1 MKISEVDRTKL
12 SPMMAQYMEIKDKYK
27 EELVFY
33 RLGDFYEMFFDDAL
47 IASRELELT
56 LTGRVAGLEEKVPMC
71 GVPHNNVK
79 PYIEKLVNKGYRVAI
94 CEQLEDPRFTK
105 GMVKRGIVDV
115 ISKGT
120 IADNDLLNDLD
131 SSYIASILFFSDIIV
146 LTILDIS
153 TGYLATLSIEN
164 DEEKIN
170 DALFY
175 RDVSYVVYIPKN
187 YTNDVLK
194 GMNPT
199 IDIKS
204 TNDYTSSLE
213 EMMLTDYLNLQNTY
227 LKLTTDQAKL
237 TNYINDTLKDKSE
250 VVLTSKV
257 DTKSLSKV
265 SRYFNFASYSILA
278 VVIFIITLVLTSF
291 KEKTVNKRIVV
302 SSMNYKKHN
311 GLILKSS
318 LLYALIVW
326 VLFSLLAIILLG
338 KSVLNTRGLLLS
350 LNTLVFTLQALTFA
364 LLISSLVNNKDAI
377 GGIVNVV
384 ALGGAFIP
392 SMYLPEKVVSISHI
406 FPAYYYNNSNDLVT
420 SLEVINL
427 TTLKPFITNIM
438 MMLVF
443 MLVFIVL
450 NNFVIKNKRK
460 A

>member
-1 MKISEVDRTKL
+1 MTVFKTFWKI
-12 SPMMAQYMEIKDKYK
+12 
-27 EELVFY
+27 
-33 RLGDFYEMFFDDAL
+33 
-47 IASRELELT
+47 
-56 LTGRVAGLEEKVPMC
+56 
-71 GVPHNNVK
+71 
-79 PYIEKLVNKGYRVAI
+79 VNKY
-94 CEQLEDPRFTK
+94 
-105 GMVKRGIVDV
+105 
-115 ISKGT
+115 KGT
-120 IADNDLLNDLD
+120 IILYTVMLISFGGINLASNDTTTTFTSTLPNIAIVNNDQK
-131 SSYIASILFFSDIIV
+131 SV
-146 LTILDIS
+146 LTNNLIN
-153 TGYLATLSIEN
+153 YLSENSKVVDIEN

-250 VVLTSKV
+250 VVLTSKF
-257 DTKSLSKV
+257 DTNTLSKV

-302 SSMNYKKHN
+302 SSTNYKKHS

-338 KSVLNTRGLLLS
+338 KSLLNIRGLLLS
-350 LNTLVFTLQALTFA
+350 LNTLIFTLQALTFA

-384 ALGGAFIP
+384 ALGSAFLCGAFIP

-450 NNFVIKNKRK
+450 NNFVIKNRR
-460 A
+460 

>member
-1 MKISEVDRTKL
+1 MTVFKTFWKI
-12 SPMMAQYMEIKDKYK
+12 
-27 EELVFY
+27 
-33 RLGDFYEMFFDDAL
+33 
-47 IASRELELT
+47 
-56 LTGRVAGLEEKVPMC
+56 
-71 GVPHNNVK
+71 
-79 PYIEKLVNKGYRVAI
+79 VNKY
-94 CEQLEDPRFTK
+94 
-105 GMVKRGIVDV
+105 
-115 ISKGT
+115 KGT
-120 IADNDLLNDLD
+120 IILYTVMLISFGGINLASNDTTTTFTSTLPNIAIVNNDQK
-131 SSYIASILFFSDIIV
+131 SV
-146 LTILDIS
+146 LTNNLIS
-153 TGYLATLSIEN
+153 YLSENSKVVDIEN

-213 EMMLTDYLNLQNTY
+213 EMMLTDYLDLQNTY

-237 TNYINDTLKDKSE
+237 TNYINETLKDKSE

-302 SSMNYKKHN
+302 SSMNYKKHS

-338 KSVLNTRGLLLS
+338 KSLLNIRGLLLI

-384 ALGGAFIP
+384 ALGSAFLCGAFIP

>member
-1 MKISEVDRTKL
+1 MTVFKTFWKI
-12 SPMMAQYMEIKDKYK
+12 
-27 EELVFY
+27 
-33 RLGDFYEMFFDDAL
+33 
-47 IASRELELT
+47 
-56 LTGRVAGLEEKVPMC
+56 
-71 GVPHNNVK
+71 
-79 PYIEKLVNKGYRVAI
+79 VNKY
-94 CEQLEDPRFTK
+94 
-105 GMVKRGIVDV
+105 
-115 ISKGT
+115 KGT
-120 IADNDLLNDLD
+120 IILYTVMLISFGGINLASNDTTTTFTSTLPNIAIVNNDQN
-131 SSYIASILFFSDIIV
+131 SV
-146 LTILDIS
+146 LTNNLIS
-153 TGYLATLSIEN
+153 YLSENSKVVDIEN

-199 IDIKS
+199 INIKS

-302 SSMNYKKHN
+302 SSMNYKKHS

-338 KSVLNTRGLLLS
+338 KSLLNIRGLLLL
-350 LNTLVFTLQALTFA
+350 LNTLIFTLQALTFA

-384 ALGGAFIP
+384 ALGSAFLCGAFIP

-427 TTLKPFITNIM
+427 TTLKPFITNIV

>member
-1 MKISEVDRTKL
+1 MTVFKTFWKI
-12 SPMMAQYMEIKDKYK
+12 
-27 EELVFY
+27 
-33 RLGDFYEMFFDDAL
+33 
-47 IASRELELT
+47 
-56 LTGRVAGLEEKVPMC
+56 
-71 GVPHNNVK
+71 
-79 PYIEKLVNKGYRVAI
+79 VNKY
-94 CEQLEDPRFTK
+94 
-105 GMVKRGIVDV
+105 
-115 ISKGT
+115 KGT
-120 IADNDLLNDLD
+120 IILYTVILISFGGINLASNDTTTTFTSTLPNIAIVNNDQK
-131 SSYIASILFFSDIIV
+131 SV
-146 LTILDIS
+146 LTNNLIN
-153 TGYLATLSIEN
+153 YLSENSKVVDIEN

-227 LKLTTDQAKL
+227 LKLTTDQTKL
-237 TNYINDTLKDKSE
+237 TNYINDTLKDKSK

-302 SSMNYKKHN
+302 SSMNYKKHS

-338 KSVLNTRGLLLS
+338 KSLLNIRGLLLL
-350 LNTLVFTLQALTFA
+350 LNTLIFTLQALTFA

-384 ALGGAFIP
+384 ALGSAFLCGAFIP

-427 TTLKPFITNIM
+427 TTLKLFITNIM

>member
-1 MKISEVDRTKL
+1 MTVFKTFWKI
-12 SPMMAQYMEIKDKYK
+12 
-27 EELVFY
+27 
-33 RLGDFYEMFFDDAL
+33 
-47 IASRELELT
+47 
-56 LTGRVAGLEEKVPMC
+56 
-71 GVPHNNVK
+71 
-79 PYIEKLVNKGYRVAI
+79 VNKY
-94 CEQLEDPRFTK
+94 
-105 GMVKRGIVDV
+105 
-115 ISKGT
+115 KGT
-120 IADNDLLNDLD
+120 IILYTVMLISFGGINLASNDTTTTFTSTLPNIAIVNNDQK
-131 SSYIASILFFSDIIV
+131 SV
-146 LTILDIS
+146 LTNNLIS
-153 TGYLATLSIEN
+153 YLSENSKVVDIEN

-204 TNDYTSSLE
+204 TNDYMSSLE

-237 TNYINDTLKDKSE
+237 TNYINETLKDKSE

-302 SSMNYKKHN
+302 SSMNYKKHSD
-311 GLILKSS
+311 LILKSS

-326 VLFSLLAIILLG
+326 ALFSLLAIILLG
-338 KSVLNTRGLLLS
+338 KSLLNIRGLLLS

-384 ALGGAFIP
+384 ALGSAFLCGAFIP

-406 FPAYYYNNSNDLVT
+406 FPAYYYNNSNNLVT

>member
-1 MKISEVDRTKL
+1 MTVFKTFWKI
-12 SPMMAQYMEIKDKYK
+12 
-27 EELVFY
+27 
-33 RLGDFYEMFFDDAL
+33 
-47 IASRELELT
+47 
-56 LTGRVAGLEEKVPMC
+56 
-71 GVPHNNVK
+71 
-79 PYIEKLVNKGYRVAI
+79 VNKY
-94 CEQLEDPRFTK
+94 
-105 GMVKRGIVDV
+105 
-115 ISKGT
+115 KGT
-120 IADNDLLNDLD
+120 IILYTVMLISFGGINLASNDTTTTFTSTLPNIAIVNNDQK
-131 SSYIASILFFSDIIV
+131 SV
-146 LTILDIS
+146 LTNNLIS
-153 TGYLATLSIEN
+153 YLSENSKVVDIEN

-227 LKLTTDQAKL
+227 LKLTTDQTKL

-318 LLYALIVW
+318 LVYALIVW

-338 KSVLNTRGLLLS
+338 KSVLNIRGLLLL
-350 LNTLVFTLQALTFA
+350 LNTLIFTLQALTFA

-384 ALGGAFIP
+384 ALGSAFLCGAFIP

-427 TTLKPFITNIM
+427 TTLKPFISNIV

>member
-1 MKISEVDRTKL
+1 MTVFKTFWKI
-12 SPMMAQYMEIKDKYK
+12 
-27 EELVFY
+27 
-33 RLGDFYEMFFDDAL
+33 
-47 IASRELELT
+47 
-56 LTGRVAGLEEKVPMC
+56 
-71 GVPHNNVK
+71 
-79 PYIEKLVNKGYRVAI
+79 VNKY
-94 CEQLEDPRFTK
+94 
-105 GMVKRGIVDV
+105 
-115 ISKGT
+115 KGT
-120 IADNDLLNDLD
+120 IILYTVMLISFGGINLASNDTTTTFTSTLPNIAIVNNDQK
-131 SSYIASILFFSDIIV
+131 SV
-146 LTILDIS
+146 LTNNLIS
-153 TGYLATLSIEN
+153 YLSENSKVVDIEN

-199 IDIKS
+199 INIKS

-257 DTKSLSKV
+257 DTKSFSKV

-338 KSVLNTRGLLLS
+338 KSVLNIRGLLLL
-350 LNTLVFTLQALTFA
+350 LNTLIFTLQALTFA

-384 ALGGAFIP
+384 ALGSAFLCGAFIP
-392 SMYLPEKVVSISHI
+392 SIYLPEKVVSISHI

-450 NNFVIKNKRK
+450 NNFVIKNRR
-460 A
+460 

>member
-1 MKISEVDRTKL
+1 MTVFKTFWKI
-12 SPMMAQYMEIKDKYK
+12 
-27 EELVFY
+27 
-33 RLGDFYEMFFDDAL
+33 
-47 IASRELELT
+47 
-56 LTGRVAGLEEKVPMC
+56 
-71 GVPHNNVK
+71 
-79 PYIEKLVNKGYRVAI
+79 VNKY
-94 CEQLEDPRFTK
+94 
-105 GMVKRGIVDV
+105 
-115 ISKGT
+115 KGT
-120 IADNDLLNDLD
+120 IILYTVMLISFGGINLASNDTTTTFTSTLPNIAIVNNDQK
-131 SSYIASILFFSDIIV
+131 SV
-146 LTILDIS
+146 LTNNLIS
-153 TGYLATLSIEN
+153 YLSENSKVVDIEN

-199 IDIKS
+199 INIKS

-250 VVLTSKV
+250 VVLTSKF
-257 DTKSLSKV
+257 DTNTLSKV

-302 SSMNYKKHN
+302 SSTNYKKHS

-338 KSVLNTRGLLLS
+338 KSVLNTRGLLLL
-350 LNTLVFTLQALTFA
+350 LNTLIFTLQALTFA

-384 ALGGAFIP
+384 ALGSAFLCGAFIP

-450 NNFVIKNKRK
+450 NNFVIKNSC
-460 A
+460 

>member
-1 MKISEVDRTKL
+1 MTVFKTFCKI
-12 SPMMAQYMEIKDKYK
+12 
-27 EELVFY
+27 
-33 RLGDFYEMFFDDAL
+33 
-47 IASRELELT
+47 
-56 LTGRVAGLEEKVPMC
+56 
-71 GVPHNNVK
+71 
-79 PYIEKLVNKGYRVAI
+79 VNKY
-94 CEQLEDPRFTK
+94 
-105 GMVKRGIVDV
+105 
-115 ISKGT
+115 KGT
-120 IADNDLLNDLD
+120 IILYTVMLISFGGINLTSNDTTTTFTSTLPNIAIVNNDQK
-131 SSYIASILFFSDIIV
+131 SV
-146 LTILDIS
+146 LTNNLIS
-153 TGYLATLSIEN
+153 YLSENSKVVDIEN

-199 IDIKS
+199 INIKS

-257 DTKSLSKV
+257 DTKSFSKV

-318 LLYALIVW
+318 LVYALIVW

-338 KSVLNTRGLLLS
+338 KSLLNIRGLLLI
-350 LNTLVFTLQALTFA
+350 LNTLIFTLQALTFA

-384 ALGGAFIP
+384 ALGSAFLCGAFIP
-392 SMYLPEKVVSISHI
+392 SIYLPEKVVSISHI

-427 TTLKPFITNIM
+427 TTLKPFIANIM

-450 NNFVIKNKRK
+450 NNFVIKNRR
-460 A
+460 

>member
-1 MKISEVDRTKL
+1 MTVFKTFWKI
-12 SPMMAQYMEIKDKYK
+12 
-27 EELVFY
+27 
-33 RLGDFYEMFFDDAL
+33 
-47 IASRELELT
+47 
-56 LTGRVAGLEEKVPMC
+56 
-71 GVPHNNVK
+71 
-79 PYIEKLVNKGYRVAI
+79 VNKY
-94 CEQLEDPRFTK
+94 
-105 GMVKRGIVDV
+105 
-115 ISKGT
+115 KGT
-120 IADNDLLNDLD
+120 IILYTVMLISFGGINLASNDTTTTFTSTLPNIAIVNNDQK
-131 SSYIASILFFSDIIV
+131 SV
-146 LTILDIS
+146 LTNNLIS
-153 TGYLATLSIEN
+153 YLSENSKVVDIEN

-227 LKLTTDQAKL
+227 LKLTTDQTKL

-302 SSMNYKKHN
+302 SSMNYKKHS

-338 KSVLNTRGLLLS
+338 KSLLNIRGLLLS
-350 LNTLVFTLQALTFA
+350 LNTLIFTLQALTFA

-384 ALGGAFIP
+384 ALGSAFLCGAFIP

-427 TTLKPFITNIM
+427 TTLKPFIANIM

>member
-1 MKISEVDRTKL
+1 MTVFKTFWKI
-12 SPMMAQYMEIKDKYK
+12 
-27 EELVFY
+27 
-33 RLGDFYEMFFDDAL
+33 
-47 IASRELELT
+47 
-56 LTGRVAGLEEKVPMC
+56 
-71 GVPHNNVK
+71 
-79 PYIEKLVNKGYRVAI
+79 VNKY
-94 CEQLEDPRFTK
+94 
-105 GMVKRGIVDV
+105 
-115 ISKGT
+115 KGT
-120 IADNDLLNDLD
+120 IILYTVMLISFGGINLASNDTTTTFTSTLPNIAIINNDE
-131 SSYIASILFFSDIIV
+131 STIITNN
-146 LTILDIS
+146 LIN
-153 TGYLATLSIEN
+153 YLSENSKVVDIEN

-227 LKLTTDQAKL
+227 LKLTTDQTKL
-237 TNYINDTLKDKSE
+237 TNYINDTLKDKSK

-302 SSMNYKKHN
+302 SSMNYKKHS

-338 KSVLNTRGLLLS
+338 KSLLNIRGLLLI

-384 ALGGAFIP
+384 ALGSAFLCGAFIP

>member
-1 MKISEVDRTKL
+1 MTVFKTFWKI
-12 SPMMAQYMEIKDKYK
+12 
-27 EELVFY
+27 
-33 RLGDFYEMFFDDAL
+33 
-47 IASRELELT
+47 
-56 LTGRVAGLEEKVPMC
+56 
-71 GVPHNNVK
+71 
-79 PYIEKLVNKGYRVAI
+79 VNKY
-94 CEQLEDPRFTK
+94 
-105 GMVKRGIVDV
+105 
-115 ISKGT
+115 KGT
-120 IADNDLLNDLD
+120 IILYTVMLISFGGINLASNDTTTTFTSTLPNIAIVNNDQK
-131 SSYIASILFFSDIIV
+131 SV
-146 LTILDIS
+146 LTNNLIS
-153 TGYLATLSIEN
+153 YLSENSKVVDIEN

-199 IDIKS
+199 INIKS

-338 KSVLNTRGLLLS
+338 KSLLNIRGLLLI
-350 LNTLVFTLQALTFA
+350 LNTLIFTLQALTFA

-384 ALGGAFIP
+384 ALGSAFLCGAFIP

-427 TTLKPFITNIM
+427 TTLKPFIANIM

-450 NNFVIKNKRK
+450 NNFVIKNRR
-460 A
+460 

>member
-1 MKISEVDRTKL
+1 MTVFKTFWKI
-12 SPMMAQYMEIKDKYK
+12 
-27 EELVFY
+27 
-33 RLGDFYEMFFDDAL
+33 
-47 IASRELELT
+47 
-56 LTGRVAGLEEKVPMC
+56 
-71 GVPHNNVK
+71 
-79 PYIEKLVNKGYRVAI
+79 VNKY
-94 CEQLEDPRFTK
+94 
-105 GMVKRGIVDV
+105 
-115 ISKGT
+115 KGT
-120 IADNDLLNDLD
+120 IILYTVMLISFGGINLASNDTTTTFTSTLPNIAIVNNDQK
-131 SSYIASILFFSDIIV
+131 SV
-146 LTILDIS
+146 LTNNLIS
-153 TGYLATLSIEN
+153 YLSENSKVVDIEN

-257 DTKSLSKV
+257 DTKSFSKV

-302 SSMNYKKHN
+302 SSMNYKKHS

-338 KSVLNTRGLLLS
+338 KSLLNIRGLLLS

-384 ALGGAFIP
+384 ALGSAFLCGAFIP

-427 TTLKPFITNIM
+427 TTLKPFIINIM
-438 MMLVF
+438 IMLVF

-450 NNFVIKNKRK
+450 NNFVIKNRR
-460 A
+460 

>member
-1 MKISEVDRTKL
+1 MTVFKTFWKI
-12 SPMMAQYMEIKDKYK
+12 
-27 EELVFY
+27 
-33 RLGDFYEMFFDDAL
+33 
-47 IASRELELT
+47 
-56 LTGRVAGLEEKVPMC
+56 
-71 GVPHNNVK
+71 
-79 PYIEKLVNKGYRVAI
+79 VNKY
-94 CEQLEDPRFTK
+94 
-105 GMVKRGIVDV
+105 
-115 ISKGT
+115 KGT
-120 IADNDLLNDLD
+120 IILYTVMLISFGGINLASNDTTTTFTSTLPNIAIVNNDQN
-131 SSYIASILFFSDIIV
+131 SV
-146 LTILDIS
+146 LTNNLIS
-153 TGYLATLSIEN
+153 YLSENSKVVDIEN

-237 TNYINDTLKDKSE
+237 TNYINDTLKDKSK

-257 DTKSLSKV
+257 DTKSFSKV

-302 SSMNYKKHN
+302 SSMNYKKHS

-338 KSVLNTRGLLLS
+338 KSVLNIRGLLLS
-350 LNTLVFTLQALTFA
+350 LNTLIFTLQALTFA

-384 ALGGAFIP
+384 ALGSAFLCGAFIP

-427 TTLKPFITNIM
+427 TTLKPFITNIV

>member
-1 MKISEVDRTKL
+1 MTVFKTFWKI
-12 SPMMAQYMEIKDKYK
+12 
-27 EELVFY
+27 
-33 RLGDFYEMFFDDAL
+33 
-47 IASRELELT
+47 
-56 LTGRVAGLEEKVPMC
+56 
-71 GVPHNNVK
+71 
-79 PYIEKLVNKGYRVAI
+79 VNKY
-94 CEQLEDPRFTK
+94 
-105 GMVKRGIVDV
+105 
-115 ISKGT
+115 KGT
-120 IADNDLLNDLD
+120 IILYTVMLISFGGINLASNDTTTTFTSTLPNIAIVNNDQK
-131 SSYIASILFFSDIIV
+131 SV
-146 LTILDIS
+146 LTNNLIS
-153 TGYLATLSIEN
+153 YLSENSKVVDIEN

-204 TNDYTSSLE
+204 TNDYMSSLE

-237 TNYINDTLKDKSE
+237 TNYINETLKDKSE

-302 SSMNYKKHN
+302 SSMNYKKHS

-326 VLFSLLAIILLG
+326 ALFSLLAIILLG
-338 KSVLNTRGLLLS
+338 KSVLNTRGLLLI
-350 LNTLVFTLQALTFA
+350 LNTLIFTLQALTFA

-384 ALGGAFIP
+384 ALGSAFLCGAFIP

-406 FPAYYYNNSNDLVT
+406 FPAYYYNNSNNLVT

-438 MMLVF
+438 IMLVF

>member
-1 MKISEVDRTKL
+1 MTVFKTFWKI
-12 SPMMAQYMEIKDKYK
+12 
-27 EELVFY
+27 
-33 RLGDFYEMFFDDAL
+33 
-47 IASRELELT
+47 
-56 LTGRVAGLEEKVPMC
+56 
-71 GVPHNNVK
+71 
-79 PYIEKLVNKGYRVAI
+79 VNKY
-94 CEQLEDPRFTK
+94 
-105 GMVKRGIVDV
+105 
-115 ISKGT
+115 KGT
-120 IADNDLLNDLD
+120 IILYTVMLISFGGINLTSNDTTTTFTSTLPNIAIVNNDQK
-131 SSYIASILFFSDIIV
+131 SV
-146 LTILDIS
+146 LTNNLIS
-153 TGYLATLSIEN
+153 YLSENSKVVDIEN

-199 IDIKS
+199 INIKS

-302 SSMNYKKHN
+302 SSMNYKKHS

-338 KSVLNTRGLLLS
+338 KSLLNIRGLLLL

-384 ALGGAFIP
+384 ALGSAFLCGAFIP

>member
-1 MKISEVDRTKL
+1 MTVFKTFWKI
-12 SPMMAQYMEIKDKYK
+12 
-27 EELVFY
+27 
-33 RLGDFYEMFFDDAL
+33 
-47 IASRELELT
+47 
-56 LTGRVAGLEEKVPMC
+56 
-71 GVPHNNVK
+71 
-79 PYIEKLVNKGYRVAI
+79 VNKY
-94 CEQLEDPRFTK
+94 
-105 GMVKRGIVDV
+105 
-115 ISKGT
+115 KGT
-120 IADNDLLNDLD
+120 IILYTVMLISFGGINLASNDTTTTFTSTLPNIAIVNNDQK
-131 SSYIASILFFSDIIV
+131 SV
-146 LTILDIS
+146 LTNNLIN
-153 TGYLATLSIEN
+153 YLSENSKVVDIEN

-237 TNYINDTLKDKSE
+237 TNYINDTLKDKSK

-302 SSMNYKKHN
+302 SSMNYKKHS

-326 VLFSLLAIILLG
+326 ALFSLLAIILLG
-338 KSVLNTRGLLLS
+338 KSLLNIRGLLLL
-350 LNTLVFTLQALTFA
+350 LNTLIFTLQALTFA

-384 ALGGAFIP
+384 ALGSAFLCGAFIP

>member
-1 MKISEVDRTKL
+1 MTVFKTFWKI
-12 SPMMAQYMEIKDKYK
+12 
-27 EELVFY
+27 
-33 RLGDFYEMFFDDAL
+33 
-47 IASRELELT
+47 
-56 LTGRVAGLEEKVPMC
+56 
-71 GVPHNNVK
+71 
-79 PYIEKLVNKGYRVAI
+79 VNKY
-94 CEQLEDPRFTK
+94 
-105 GMVKRGIVDV
+105 
-115 ISKGT
+115 KGT
-120 IADNDLLNDLD
+120 IILYTVMLISFGGINLTSNDTTTTFTSTLPNIAIVNNDQK
-131 SSYIASILFFSDIIV
+131 SV
-146 LTILDIS
+146 LTNNLIS
-153 TGYLATLSIEN
+153 YLSENSKVVDIEN

-199 IDIKS
+199 INIKS

-338 KSVLNTRGLLLS
+338 KSLLNIRGLLLI
-350 LNTLVFTLQALTFA
+350 LNTLIFTLQALTFA

-384 ALGGAFIP
+384 ALGSAFLCGAFIP
-392 SMYLPEKVVSISHI
+392 SIYLPEKVVSISHI

-427 TTLKPFITNIM
+427 TTLKPFITNIV

>member
-1 MKISEVDRTKL
+1 MTVFKTFWKI
-12 SPMMAQYMEIKDKYK
+12 
-27 EELVFY
+27 
-33 RLGDFYEMFFDDAL
+33 
-47 IASRELELT
+47 
-56 LTGRVAGLEEKVPMC
+56 
-71 GVPHNNVK
+71 
-79 PYIEKLVNKGYRVAI
+79 VNKY
-94 CEQLEDPRFTK
+94 
-105 GMVKRGIVDV
+105 
-115 ISKGT
+115 KGT
-120 IADNDLLNDLD
+120 IILYTVMLISFGGINLTSNDTTTTFTSTLPNIAIVNNDQK
-131 SSYIASILFFSDIIV
+131 SV
-146 LTILDIS
+146 LTNNLIS
-153 TGYLATLSIEN
+153 YLSENSKVVDIEN

-199 IDIKS
+199 INIKS

-302 SSMNYKKHN
+302 SSMNYKKHS

-338 KSVLNTRGLLLS
+338 KSLLNIRGLLLL

-384 ALGGAFIP
+384 ALGSAFLCGAFIP

-443 MLVFIVL
+443 MLVFILL

>member
-1 MKISEVDRTKL
+1 MTVFKTFWKI
-12 SPMMAQYMEIKDKYK
+12 
-27 EELVFY
+27 
-33 RLGDFYEMFFDDAL
+33 
-47 IASRELELT
+47 
-56 LTGRVAGLEEKVPMC
+56 
-71 GVPHNNVK
+71 
-79 PYIEKLVNKGYRVAI
+79 VNKY
-94 CEQLEDPRFTK
+94 
-105 GMVKRGIVDV
+105 
-115 ISKGT
+115 KGT
-120 IADNDLLNDLD
+120 IILYTVMLISFGGINLASNDTTTTFTSTLPNIAIVNNDQK
-131 SSYIASILFFSDIIV
+131 SV
-146 LTILDIS
+146 LTNNLIS
-153 TGYLATLSIEN
+153 YLSENSKVVDIEN

-227 LKLTTDQAKL
+227 LKLTTDQTKL

-302 SSMNYKKHN
+302 SSMNYKKHS

-338 KSVLNTRGLLLS
+338 KSLLNIRGLLLS

-384 ALGGAFIP
+384 ALGSAFLCGAFIP

-438 MMLVF
+438 LMLVF
-443 MLVFIVL
+443 MLVFILL

>member
-1 MKISEVDRTKL
+1 MTVFKTFWKI
-12 SPMMAQYMEIKDKYK
+12 
-27 EELVFY
+27 
-33 RLGDFYEMFFDDAL
+33 
-47 IASRELELT
+47 
-56 LTGRVAGLEEKVPMC
+56 
-71 GVPHNNVK
+71 
-79 PYIEKLVNKGYRVAI
+79 VNKY
-94 CEQLEDPRFTK
+94 
-105 GMVKRGIVDV
+105 
-115 ISKGT
+115 KGT
-120 IADNDLLNDLD
+120 IILYTVMLISFGGIYLASNDTTTTFTSTLPNIAIVNNDQK
-131 SSYIASILFFSDIIV
+131 SV
-146 LTILDIS
+146 LTNNLIS
-153 TGYLATLSIEN
+153 YLSENSKVVDIEN

-257 DTKSLSKV
+257 DTKSLSTV

-302 SSMNYKKHN
+302 SSMNYKKHS

-326 VLFSLLAIILLG
+326 ALFSLLAIILLG

-350 LNTLVFTLQALTFA
+350 LNTLIFTLQALTFA

-377 GGIVNVV
+377 GGIVKVV
-384 ALGGAFIP
+384 ALGSAFLCGAFIP

>member
-1 MKISEVDRTKL
+1 MTVFKTFWKI
-12 SPMMAQYMEIKDKYK
+12 
-27 EELVFY
+27 
-33 RLGDFYEMFFDDAL
+33 
-47 IASRELELT
+47 
-56 LTGRVAGLEEKVPMC
+56 
-71 GVPHNNVK
+71 
-79 PYIEKLVNKGYRVAI
+79 VNKY
-94 CEQLEDPRFTK
+94 
-105 GMVKRGIVDV
+105 
-115 ISKGT
+115 KGT
-120 IADNDLLNDLD
+120 IILYTVMLISFGGINLASNDTTTTFTSTLPNIAIVNNDQK
-131 SSYIASILFFSDIIV
+131 SV
-146 LTILDIS
+146 LTNNLIS
-153 TGYLATLSIEN
+153 YLSENSKVVDIEN

-199 IDIKS
+199 INIKS

-237 TNYINDTLKDKSE
+237 TNYINDTLKDKSK

-302 SSMNYKKHN
+302 SSMNYKKHS

-338 KSVLNTRGLLLS
+338 KSLLNIRGLLLI
-350 LNTLVFTLQALTFA
+350 LNTLIFTLQALTFA

-384 ALGGAFIP
+384 ALGSAFLCGAFIP

-406 FPAYYYNNSNDLVT
+406 FPAYYYNNSNNLVT

-438 MMLVF
+438 IMLVF

>member
-1 MKISEVDRTKL
+1 MTVFKTFWKI
-12 SPMMAQYMEIKDKYK
+12 
-27 EELVFY
+27 
-33 RLGDFYEMFFDDAL
+33 
-47 IASRELELT
+47 
-56 LTGRVAGLEEKVPMC
+56 
-71 GVPHNNVK
+71 
-79 PYIEKLVNKGYRVAI
+79 VNKY
-94 CEQLEDPRFTK
+94 
-105 GMVKRGIVDV
+105 
-115 ISKGT
+115 KGT
-120 IADNDLLNDLD
+120 IILYTVMLISFGGINLASNDTTTTFTSTLPNIAIVNNDQK
-131 SSYIASILFFSDIIV
+131 SV
-146 LTILDIS
+146 LTNNLIS
-153 TGYLATLSIEN
+153 YLSENSKVVDIEN

-227 LKLTTDQAKL
+227 LKLTTDQTKL
-237 TNYINDTLKDKSE
+237 TNYINDTLKDKSK

-302 SSMNYKKHN
+302 SSMNYKKHS

-326 VLFSLLAIILLG
+326 ALFSLLAIILLG

-384 ALGGAFIP
+384 ALGSAFLCGAFIP

>member
-1 MKISEVDRTKL
+1 MTVFKTFWKI
-12 SPMMAQYMEIKDKYK
+12 
-27 EELVFY
+27 
-33 RLGDFYEMFFDDAL
+33 
-47 IASRELELT
+47 
-56 LTGRVAGLEEKVPMC
+56 
-71 GVPHNNVK
+71 
-79 PYIEKLVNKGYRVAI
+79 VNKY
-94 CEQLEDPRFTK
+94 
-105 GMVKRGIVDV
+105 
-115 ISKGT
+115 KGT
-120 IADNDLLNDLD
+120 IILYTVMLISFGGINLASNDTTTTFTSTLPNIAIVNNDQK
-131 SSYIASILFFSDIIV
+131 SV
-146 LTILDIS
+146 LTNNLIS
-153 TGYLATLSIEN
+153 YLSENSKVVDIEN

-199 IDIKS
+199 INIKS

-338 KSVLNTRGLLLS
+338 KSLLNIRGLLLI
-350 LNTLVFTLQALTFA
+350 LNTLIFTLQALTFA

-384 ALGGAFIP
+384 ALGSAFLCGAFIP

-427 TTLKPFITNIM
+427 TTLKPFITNIV

>member
-1 MKISEVDRTKL
+1 MTVFKTFWKI
-12 SPMMAQYMEIKDKYK
+12 
-27 EELVFY
+27 
-33 RLGDFYEMFFDDAL
+33 
-47 IASRELELT
+47 
-56 LTGRVAGLEEKVPMC
+56 
-71 GVPHNNVK
+71 
-79 PYIEKLVNKGYRVAI
+79 VNKY
-94 CEQLEDPRFTK
+94 
-105 GMVKRGIVDV
+105 
-115 ISKGT
+115 KGT
-120 IADNDLLNDLD
+120 IILYTVMLISFGGINLASNDTTTTFTSTLPNIAIVNNDQK
-131 SSYIASILFFSDIIV
+131 SV
-146 LTILDIS
+146 LTNNLIS
-153 TGYLATLSIEN
+153 YLSENSKVVDIEN

-199 IDIKS
+199 INIKS

-213 EMMLTDYLNLQNTY
+213 EMMLTDYLNLQKTY

-257 DTKSLSKV
+257 DTKSFSKV

-318 LLYALIVW
+318 LVYALIVW

-338 KSVLNTRGLLLS
+338 KSLLNIRGLLLI
-350 LNTLVFTLQALTFA
+350 LNTLIFTLQALTFA

-384 ALGGAFIP
+384 ALGSAFLCGAFIP

-427 TTLKPFITNIM
+427 TTLKPFIANIM

-450 NNFVIKNKRK
+450 NNFVIKNRR
-460 A
+460 

>member
-1 MKISEVDRTKL
+1 MTVFKTFWKI
-12 SPMMAQYMEIKDKYK
+12 
-27 EELVFY
+27 
-33 RLGDFYEMFFDDAL
+33 
-47 IASRELELT
+47 
-56 LTGRVAGLEEKVPMC
+56 
-71 GVPHNNVK
+71 
-79 PYIEKLVNKGYRVAI
+79 VNKY
-94 CEQLEDPRFTK
+94 
-105 GMVKRGIVDV
+105 
-115 ISKGT
+115 KGT
-120 IADNDLLNDLD
+120 IILYTVMLISFGGINLASNDTTTTFTSTLPNIAIVNNDQK
-131 SSYIASILFFSDIIV
+131 SV
-146 LTILDIS
+146 LTNNLIS
-153 TGYLATLSIEN
+153 YLSENSKVVDIEN

-257 DTKSLSKV
+257 DTKSFSKV

-302 SSMNYKKHN
+302 SSMNYKKHS

-338 KSVLNTRGLLLS
+338 KSLLNIRGLLLL
-350 LNTLVFTLQALTFA
+350 LNTLIFTLQALTFA

-384 ALGGAFIP
+384 ALGSAFLCGAFIP

>member
-1 MKISEVDRTKL
+1 MTVFKTFWKI
-12 SPMMAQYMEIKDKYK
+12 
-27 EELVFY
+27 
-33 RLGDFYEMFFDDAL
+33 
-47 IASRELELT
+47 
-56 LTGRVAGLEEKVPMC
+56 
-71 GVPHNNVK
+71 
-79 PYIEKLVNKGYRVAI
+79 VNKY
-94 CEQLEDPRFTK
+94 
-105 GMVKRGIVDV
+105 
-115 ISKGT
+115 KGT
-120 IADNDLLNDLD
+120 IILYTVMLISFGGINLASNDTTTTFTSTLPNIAIVNNDQK
-131 SSYIASILFFSDIIV
+131 SV
-146 LTILDIS
+146 LTNNLIS
-153 TGYLATLSIEN
+153 YLSENSRVVDIEN

-257 DTKSLSKV
+257 DTKSLSTV

-302 SSMNYKKHN
+302 SSMNYKKHS

-326 VLFSLLAIILLG
+326 ALFSLLAIILLG

-384 ALGGAFIP
+384 ALGSAFLCGAFIP

>member
-1 MKISEVDRTKL
+1 MTVFKTFWKI
-12 SPMMAQYMEIKDKYK
+12 
-27 EELVFY
+27 
-33 RLGDFYEMFFDDAL
+33 
-47 IASRELELT
+47 
-56 LTGRVAGLEEKVPMC
+56 
-71 GVPHNNVK
+71 
-79 PYIEKLVNKGYRVAI
+79 VNKY
-94 CEQLEDPRFTK
+94 
-105 GMVKRGIVDV
+105 
-115 ISKGT
+115 KGT
-120 IADNDLLNDLD
+120 IILYTVMLISFGGINLASNDTTTTFTSTLPNIAIVNNDQN
-131 SSYIASILFFSDIIV
+131 SV
-146 LTILDIS
+146 LTNNLIS
-153 TGYLATLSIEN
+153 YLSENSKVVDIEN

-204 TNDYTSSLE
+204 TNDYTSSFE

-227 LKLTTDQAKL
+227 LKLTTDQTKL
-237 TNYINDTLKDKSE
+237 TNYINDTLKDKSK

-302 SSMNYKKHN
+302 SSMNYKKHS

-338 KSVLNTRGLLLS
+338 KSLLNIRGLLLI
-350 LNTLVFTLQALTFA
+350 LNTLIFTLQALTFA

-384 ALGGAFIP
+384 ALGSAFLCGAFIP

>member
-1 MKISEVDRTKL
+1 MTVFKTFWKI
-12 SPMMAQYMEIKDKYK
+12 
-27 EELVFY
+27 
-33 RLGDFYEMFFDDAL
+33 
-47 IASRELELT
+47 
-56 LTGRVAGLEEKVPMC
+56 
-71 GVPHNNVK
+71 
-79 PYIEKLVNKGYRVAI
+79 VNKY
-94 CEQLEDPRFTK
+94 
-105 GMVKRGIVDV
+105 
-115 ISKGT
+115 KGT
-120 IADNDLLNDLD
+120 IILYTVMLISFGGINLASNDTTTTFTSTLPNIAIVNNDQK
-131 SSYIASILFFSDIIV
+131 SV
-146 LTILDIS
+146 LTNNLIN
-153 TGYLATLSIEN
+153 YLSENSKVVDIEN

-250 VVLTSKV
+250 VVLTSKF
-257 DTKSLSKV
+257 DTNTLSKV

-302 SSMNYKKHN
+302 SSMNYKKHS

-338 KSVLNTRGLLLS
+338 KSLLNIRGLLLI

-384 ALGGAFIP
+384 ALGSAFLCGAFIP

>member
-1 MKISEVDRTKL
+1 MTVFKTFWKI
-12 SPMMAQYMEIKDKYK
+12 
-27 EELVFY
+27 
-33 RLGDFYEMFFDDAL
+33 
-47 IASRELELT
+47 
-56 LTGRVAGLEEKVPMC
+56 
-71 GVPHNNVK
+71 
-79 PYIEKLVNKGYRVAI
+79 VNKY
-94 CEQLEDPRFTK
+94 
-105 GMVKRGIVDV
+105 
-115 ISKGT
+115 KGT
-120 IADNDLLNDLD
+120 IILYTVMLISFGGINLASNDTTTTFTSTLPNIAIVNNDQK
-131 SSYIASILFFSDIIV
+131 SV
-146 LTILDIS
+146 LTNNLIS
-153 TGYLATLSIEN
+153 YLSENSKVVDIEN

-257 DTKSLSKV
+257 DTKSFSKV

-302 SSMNYKKHN
+302 SSMNYKKHS

-326 VLFSLLAIILLG
+326 ALFSLLAIILLG
-338 KSVLNTRGLLLS
+338 KSVLNTRGLLLI

-384 ALGGAFIP
+384 ALGSAFLCGAFIP

-406 FPAYYYNNSNDLVT
+406 FPAHYYNNSNNLVT

-438 MMLVF
+438 IMLVF

>member
-1 MKISEVDRTKL
+1 MTVFKTFWKI
-12 SPMMAQYMEIKDKYK
+12 
-27 EELVFY
+27 
-33 RLGDFYEMFFDDAL
+33 
-47 IASRELELT
+47 
-56 LTGRVAGLEEKVPMC
+56 
-71 GVPHNNVK
+71 
-79 PYIEKLVNKGYRVAI
+79 VNKY
-94 CEQLEDPRFTK
+94 
-105 GMVKRGIVDV
+105 
-115 ISKGT
+115 KGT
-120 IADNDLLNDLD
+120 IILYTVMLISFGGINLASNDTTTTFTSTLPNIAIVNNDQN
-131 SSYIASILFFSDIIV
+131 SV
-146 LTILDIS
+146 LTNNLIS
-153 TGYLATLSIEN
+153 YLSKNSKVVDIEN

-302 SSMNYKKHN
+302 SSMNYKKHS

-338 KSVLNTRGLLLS
+338 KSLLNIRGLLLL
-350 LNTLVFTLQALTFA
+350 LNTLIFTLQALTFA

-384 ALGGAFIP
+384 ALGSAFLCGAFIP

-450 NNFVIKNKRK
+450 NNFVIKNKR
-460 A
+460 

>member
-1 MKISEVDRTKL
+1 MTVFKTFWKI
-12 SPMMAQYMEIKDKYK
+12 
-27 EELVFY
+27 
-33 RLGDFYEMFFDDAL
+33 
-47 IASRELELT
+47 
-56 LTGRVAGLEEKVPMC
+56 
-71 GVPHNNVK
+71 
-79 PYIEKLVNKGYRVAI
+79 VNKY
-94 CEQLEDPRFTK
+94 
-105 GMVKRGIVDV
+105 
-115 ISKGT
+115 KGT
-120 IADNDLLNDLD
+120 IILYTVMLISFGGINLASNDTTTTFTSTLPNIAIVNNDQK
-131 SSYIASILFFSDIIV
+131 SV
-146 LTILDIS
+146 LTNNLIS
-153 TGYLATLSIEN
+153 YLSENSKVVDIEN

-227 LKLTTDQAKL
+227 LKLTTDQTKL

-302 SSMNYKKHN
+302 SSMNYKKHS

-338 KSVLNTRGLLLS
+338 KSLLNIRGLLLL
-350 LNTLVFTLQALTFA
+350 LNTLIFTLQALTFA

-384 ALGGAFIP
+384 ALGSAFLCGAFIP
-392 SMYLPEKVVSISHI
+392 SIYLPEKVVSISHI

-450 NNFVIKNKRK
+450 NNFVIKNRR
-460 A
+460 

>member
-1 MKISEVDRTKL
+1 MTVFKTFWKI
-12 SPMMAQYMEIKDKYK
+12 
-27 EELVFY
+27 
-33 RLGDFYEMFFDDAL
+33 
-47 IASRELELT
+47 
-56 LTGRVAGLEEKVPMC
+56 
-71 GVPHNNVK
+71 
-79 PYIEKLVNKGYRVAI
+79 VNKY
-94 CEQLEDPRFTK
+94 
-105 GMVKRGIVDV
+105 
-115 ISKGT
+115 KGT
-120 IADNDLLNDLD
+120 IILYTVMLISFGGINLTSNDTTTTFTSTLPNIAIVNNDQK
-131 SSYIASILFFSDIIV
+131 SV
-146 LTILDIS
+146 LTNNLIS
-153 TGYLATLSIEN
+153 YLSENSKVVDIEN

-199 IDIKS
+199 INIKS

-257 DTKSLSKV
+257 DTKSFSKV

-318 LLYALIVW
+318 LVYALIVW

-338 KSVLNTRGLLLS
+338 KSLLNIRGLLLI
-350 LNTLVFTLQALTFA
+350 LNTLIFTLQALTFA

-384 ALGGAFIP
+384 ALGSAFLCGAFIP
-392 SMYLPEKVVSISHI
+392 SIYLPEKVVSISHI

-427 TTLKPFITNIM
+427 TTLKPFIANIM

-450 NNFVIKNKRK
+450 NNFVIKNRR
-460 A
+460 

>member
-1 MKISEVDRTKL
+1 MTVFKTFWKI
-12 SPMMAQYMEIKDKYK
+12 
-27 EELVFY
+27 
-33 RLGDFYEMFFDDAL
+33 
-47 IASRELELT
+47 
-56 LTGRVAGLEEKVPMC
+56 
-71 GVPHNNVK
+71 
-79 PYIEKLVNKGYRVAI
+79 VNKY
-94 CEQLEDPRFTK
+94 
-105 GMVKRGIVDV
+105 
-115 ISKGT
+115 KGT
-120 IADNDLLNDLD
+120 IILYTVMLISFGGINLASNDTTTTFTSTLPNIAIINNDQK
-131 SSYIASILFFSDIIV
+131 SV
-146 LTILDIS
+146 LTNNLIH
-153 TGYLATLSIEN
+153 YLSENSKVVDIEN

-250 VVLTSKV
+250 VVLTSKF
-257 DTKSLSKV
+257 DTNTLSKV

-302 SSMNYKKHN
+302 SSTNYKKHS

-338 KSVLNTRGLLLS
+338 KSLLNIRGLLLS
-350 LNTLVFTLQALTFA
+350 LNTLIFTLQALTFA

-384 ALGGAFIP
+384 ALGSAFLCGAFIP

-450 NNFVIKNKRK
+450 NNFVIKNRR
-460 A
+460 

>member
-1 MKISEVDRTKL
+1 MTVFKTFWKI
-12 SPMMAQYMEIKDKYK
+12 
-27 EELVFY
+27 
-33 RLGDFYEMFFDDAL
+33 
-47 IASRELELT
+47 
-56 LTGRVAGLEEKVPMC
+56 
-71 GVPHNNVK
+71 
-79 PYIEKLVNKGYRVAI
+79 VNKY
-94 CEQLEDPRFTK
+94 
-105 GMVKRGIVDV
+105 
-115 ISKGT
+115 KGT
-120 IADNDLLNDLD
+120 IILYTVMLISFGGINLASNDTTTTFTSTLPNIAIVNNDQK
-131 SSYIASILFFSDIIV
+131 SV
-146 LTILDIS
+146 LTNNLIS
-153 TGYLATLSIEN
+153 YLSENSKVVDIEN

-204 TNDYTSSLE
+204 TNDYMSSLE

-237 TNYINDTLKDKSE
+237 TNYINETLKDKSE

-302 SSMNYKKHN
+302 SSMNYKKHS

-326 VLFSLLAIILLG
+326 ALFSLLAIILLG
-338 KSVLNTRGLLLS
+338 KSVLNTRGLLLI

-384 ALGGAFIP
+384 ALGSAFLCGAFIP

>member
-1 MKISEVDRTKL
+1 MTVFKTFWKI
-12 SPMMAQYMEIKDKYK
+12 
-27 EELVFY
+27 
-33 RLGDFYEMFFDDAL
+33 
-47 IASRELELT
+47 
-56 LTGRVAGLEEKVPMC
+56 
-71 GVPHNNVK
+71 
-79 PYIEKLVNKGYRVAI
+79 VNKY
-94 CEQLEDPRFTK
+94 
-105 GMVKRGIVDV
+105 
-115 ISKGT
+115 KGT
-120 IADNDLLNDLD
+120 IILYTVMLISFGGINLASNDTTTTFTSTLPNIAIVNNDQK
-131 SSYIASILFFSDIIV
+131 SV
-146 LTILDIS
+146 LTNNLIN
-153 TGYLATLSIEN
+153 YLSENSKVVDIEN

-227 LKLTTDQAKL
+227 LKLTTDQTKL
-237 TNYINDTLKDKSE
+237 TNYINDTLKDKSK

-302 SSMNYKKHN
+302 SSMNYKKHS

-338 KSVLNTRGLLLS
+338 KSLLNIRGLLLI
-350 LNTLVFTLQALTFA
+350 LNTLIFTLQALTFA

-384 ALGGAFIP
+384 ALGSAFLCGAFIP

>member
-1 MKISEVDRTKL
+1 MTVFKTFWKI
-12 SPMMAQYMEIKDKYK
+12 
-27 EELVFY
+27 
-33 RLGDFYEMFFDDAL
+33 
-47 IASRELELT
+47 
-56 LTGRVAGLEEKVPMC
+56 
-71 GVPHNNVK
+71 
-79 PYIEKLVNKGYRVAI
+79 VNKY
-94 CEQLEDPRFTK
+94 
-105 GMVKRGIVDV
+105 
-115 ISKGT
+115 KGT
-120 IADNDLLNDLD
+120 IILYTVMLISFGGINLASNDTTTTFTSTLPNIAIVNNDQK
-131 SSYIASILFFSDIIV
+131 SV
-146 LTILDIS
+146 LTNNLIS
-153 TGYLATLSIEN
+153 YLSENSKVVDIEN

-227 LKLTTDQAKL
+227 LKLTTDQTKL
-237 TNYINDTLKDKSE
+237 TNYINDTLKDKSK

-302 SSMNYKKHN
+302 SSMNYKKHS

-338 KSVLNTRGLLLS
+338 KSLLNIRGLLLI

-384 ALGGAFIP
+384 ALGSAFLCGAFIP
-392 SMYLPEKVVSISHI
+392 SIYLPEKVVSISHI
-406 FPAYYYNNSNDLVT
+406 FPAYYYNNSNNLVT

-438 MMLVF
+438 IMLVF

-450 NNFVIKNKRK
+450 NNFIIKNKRK

>member
-1 MKISEVDRTKL
+1 MTVFKTFWKI
-12 SPMMAQYMEIKDKYK
+12 
-27 EELVFY
+27 
-33 RLGDFYEMFFDDAL
+33 
-47 IASRELELT
+47 
-56 LTGRVAGLEEKVPMC
+56 
-71 GVPHNNVK
+71 
-79 PYIEKLVNKGYRVAI
+79 VNKY
-94 CEQLEDPRFTK
+94 
-105 GMVKRGIVDV
+105 
-115 ISKGT
+115 KGT
-120 IADNDLLNDLD
+120 IILYTVMLISFGGINLASNDTTTTFTSTLPNIAIVNNDQK
-131 SSYIASILFFSDIIV
+131 SV
-146 LTILDIS
+146 LTNNLIS
-153 TGYLATLSIEN
+153 YLSENSKVVDIEN

-194 GMNPT
+194 GMTPT
-199 IDIKS
+199 INIKS

-302 SSMNYKKHN
+302 SSMNYKKHS

-326 VLFSLLAIILLG
+326 ALFSLLAIILLG
-338 KSVLNTRGLLLS
+338 KSLLNIRGLLLS

-384 ALGGAFIP
+384 ALGSAFLCGAFIP